1 VHLGLG
7 HDNSFSPLF
16 LAAPAPGT
24 TGITGPPALPGASP
38 QERLPGGMAPA
49 RAVTPARGQRRP
61 TQPNAQNTSLVNP

>member
-24 TGITGPPALPGASP
+24 TGSTGP
-38 QERLPGGMAPA
+38 
-49 RAVTPARGQRRP
+49 
-61 TQPNAQNTSLVNP
+61 